1 MTKYQEKETLLS
13 NSISR
18 VQVWQRPRMLG
29 KEREC
34 QRLVVVKE
42 EAKLR
47 GSDGLTDMWSFVWC
61 K

>member
-1 MTKYQEKETLLS
+1 
-13 NSISR
+13 
-18 VQVWQRPRMLG
+18 VWQRPRMLG

-47 GSDGLTDMWSFVWC
+47 GSDGLIDMWSFVWC